1 MRRCGRDLWLGR
13 DSRTAPKLHLRRTG
27 ERGLTMI
34 EMIATIALVSVGV
47 VGIAGGI
54 AATERIATVN
64 QDQSQLEVAMR
75 QLSDWVRDSSC
86 NATPCFTTQPRAL
99 PYSHCEQASVMGTDV
114 YNVELK
120 AAVSANVLTPP
131 SNTTF
136 VITKVQESPTG
147 SANGLRNGVGTA
159 PQWTTIDGCPPG
171 VGDWGVQ
178 EITLKVSDAARSI
191 TRVVWKSLSW

>member
-1 MRRCGRDLWLGR
+1 MRRRGRDLWLGR
-13 DSRTAPKLHLRRTG
+13 DSRTASKPHLRRTG

-86 NATPCFTTQPRAL
+86 NAPCLTKQAL
-99 PYSHCEQASVMGTDV
+99 PYSYCEQASVMGTDV
-114 YNVELK
+114 YNVELR
-120 AAVSANVLTPP
+120 AAVTANVLTPP

-147 SANGLRNGVGTA
+147 SANGLRNGVGTPPL
-159 PQWTTIDGCPPG
+159 PQSTTCPPG

>member
-1 MRRCGRDLWLGR
+1 MRRRGRDLWLGR
-13 DSRTAPKLHLRRTG
+13 DSRTASKPHLRRTG

-86 NATPCFTTQPRAL
+86 DAACFTAPLTQFRAL
-99 PYSHCEQASVMGTDV
+99 PYSYCEQASVMGTDV
-114 YNVELK
+114 YNVELR
-120 AAVSANVLTPP
+120 AAVTANVLTPP

-147 SANGLRNGVGTA
+147 SANGLRGVVGTA
-159 PQWTTIDGCPPG
+159 PQSICSPT

-178 EITLKVSDAARSI
+178 EITLKVSDPARSI
-191 TRVVWKSLSW
+191 TRVVWKSVSW

>member
-1 MRRCGRDLWLGR
+1 
-13 DSRTAPKLHLRRTG
+13 
-27 ERGLTMI
+27 MI

-54 AATERIATVN
+54 AAAERIATIN

-86 NATPCFTTQPRAL
+86 NAACFTTQARAL
-99 PYSHCEQASVMGTDV
+99 PYSYCEQASVMGTDV

-120 AAVSANVLTPP
+120 AAVTANLLTPP
-131 SNTTF
+131 SKTTF

-159 PQWTTIDGCPPG
+159 PQSTALCPAG

>member
-1 MRRCGRDLWLGR
+1 
-13 DSRTAPKLHLRRTG
+13 
-27 ERGLTMI
+27 MI

-47 VGIAGGI
+47 VGIAGGM

-86 NATPCFTTQPRAL
+86 NAACFTTQARAL
-99 PYSHCEQASVMGTDV
+99 PYFPCEQASVMGTDV

-120 AAVSANVLTPP
+120 AAVTANLLTPP

-147 SANGLRNGVGTA
+147 SANGLRNGVGTV
-159 PQWTTIDGCPPG
+159 PQSTCSPS

-178 EITLKVSDAARSI
+178 EITLKVSDASRSI
-191 TRVVWKSLSW
+191 TRVVWKSSSW

>member
-1 MRRCGRDLWLGR
+1 MNRRRGNALGR
-13 DSRTAPKLHLRRTG
+13 VSRAAPRSYPRRGG

-54 AATERIATVN
+54 AATERIAAVN

-75 QLSDWVRDSSC
+75 QLSDWTRDSSC
-86 NATPCFTTQPRAL
+86 NTSCFMTQFRAL
-99 PYSHCEQASVMGTDV
+99 PYSPCEQASVTGTDP
-114 YNVELK
+114 YNVELQ
-120 AAVSANVLTPP
+120 AAVSANLLTPP
-131 SNTTF
+131 LNTKF
-136 VITKVQESPTG
+136 VITRVQESPTG
-147 SANGLRNGVGTA
+147 SNGLRNGVGTS
-159 PQWTTIDGCPPG
+159 PQTTAGCPAG

-191 TRVVWKSLSW
+191 TRVVWKSSSW